1 MVAQATVLPSP
12 TASDPA
18 LPARWSL
25 ATRAAFRFGFVY
37 FGIYCLGTQVVRGLM
52 PWSDLEAPDPV
63 THWPVG
69 PMVAWVAAHVFG
81 VKTELVYFS
90 GSGDKTFDWV
100 FTFCLLIFAA
110 LVAVIWSVLD
120 RRRSDYIF
128 LNKWFRLFLRF
139 CLAGQMLGYGLA
151 KVIPLQMPF
160 PSLSRLVE
168 PFGNFSLMGVLWSS
182 IGASPAYEIFAGCAE
197 TLAGILLI
205 FPRTTTLGALV
216 CLADLVQ
223 VFVLNMTYDV
233 PVKLF
238 SFHLI
243 LMSLVLL
250 APDFRRLANFF
261 LLNRPAGPS
270 VQALLFLSA
279 RRNRIALV
287 AQITFGIVLVGANLY
302 GSIQA
307 WSTYGP
313 GHVRS
318 PLFGIWDIS
327 EMTVD
332 GQLRPAM
339 LTDHSRWRRAIFE
352 IPSRVTMQQMDDSS
366 TRYGA
371 AIDSKAST
379 LALSKNDD
387 KNWKAEFVFQ
397 RPAAGKLILDGEM
410 EGQKVHMQLE
420 LVDAS
425 KFMLVSRGFHWVQE
439 YPFNR

>member
-1 MVAQATVLPSP
+1 MSASDTLLNLPPVQEQTP
-12 TASDPA
+12 TAG
-18 LPARWSL
+18 WSL
-25 ATRAAFRFGFVY
+25 ATRVAFRFCFVY

-52 PWSDLEAPDPV
+52 PWSDFEAPDLV

-69 PMVAWVAAHVFG
+69 PIVAWVAAHVFG

-100 FTFCLLIFAA
+100 FTFCLLVFAA
-110 LVAVIWSVLD
+110 LVTVVWSFLD
-120 RRRSDYIF
+120 RKRSDYAT
-128 LNKWFRLFLRF
+128 LNQWFRVFLRF

-197 TLAGILLI
+197 TLGGILLI

-223 VFVLNMTYDV
+223 IFVLNMTYDV

-250 APDFRRLANFF
+250 APDFHRLANFF
-261 LLNRPAGPS
+261 FLNRSASPS
-270 VQALLFLSA
+270 TQPPLFVTP

-287 AQITFGIVLVGANLY
+287 AQIAFGMLLVGANLY
-302 GSIQA
+302 GSVTA

-313 GHVRS
+313 GHIRS
-318 PLFGIWDIS
+318 ALFGIWDIS
-327 EMTVD
+327 DMTID
-332 GQLRPAM
+332 GQPRPAL

-366 TRYGA
+366 TRYPA
-371 AIDSKAST
+371 AIDAKRNT
-379 LALSKNDD
+379 LALSKSDD
-387 KNWKAEFVFQ
+387 KNWKADFVYL
-397 RPAAGKLILDGEM
+397 RPTSDRLLLDGEM
-410 EGQKVHMQLE
+410 EGHKVHLQLE
-420 LVDAS
+420 LVDAN
-425 KFMLVSRGFHWVQE
+425 KFQLVYRGFHWVQE